1 MEALTRMKA
10 LVEQILAFRKERDWQ
25 QFHTPRT
32 LASSI
37 AIEASE
43 LLEIFQWSSDAT
55 MDCDAAK
62 HRVDIQRE
70 LADIAIYG
78 LLMAHDL
85 GIDLEEAITAKLAE
99 NGAKYPVE
107 KAKGRREKYTEL

>member
-1 MEALTRMKA
+1 MLEELTQRI
-10 LVEQILAFRKERDWQ
+10 VDFRQERDWK

-32 LASSI
+32 LAASI
-37 AIEASE
+37 AVEAGE

-55 MDCDAAK
+55 MEGDVQKRRRD
-62 HRVDIQRE
+62 VQRE
-70 LADIAIYG
+70 LADIAIYT

-85 GIDLEEAITAKLAE
+85 DIDLEIAIQTKLTE
-99 NGAKYPVE
+99 NAMKYPLE

>member
-1 MEALTRMKA
+1 MLET
-10 LVEQILAFRKERDWQ
+10 LVEQLLAFRQDRDWE

-37 AIEASE
+37 AIEAGE

-55 MDCDAAK
+55 MAADVA
-62 HRVDIQRE
+62 RRREDIQRE
-70 LADIAIYG
+70 LADIAIYS

-85 GIDLEEAITAKLAE
+85 GIDLATAITAKLAE

>member
-1 MEALTRMKA
+1 MLEDIIDKI
-10 LVEQILAFRKERDWQ
+10 VAFRQERDWK

-37 AIEASE
+37 AIEAGE

-55 MDCDAAK
+55 QGADVE
-62 HRVDIQRE
+62 RRQEDIRRE
-70 LADIAIYG
+70 LADIMIYC
-78 LLMAHDL
+78 LLMANDL
-85 GIDLEEAITAKLAE
+85 GINLEEAITAKIVE

>member
-1 MEALTRMKA
+1 MLET
-10 LVEQILAFRKERDWQ
+10 LVEQILAFREARDWQ

-32 LASSI
+32 LASSV

-43 LLEIFQWSSDAT
+43 LLELFQWSSDAT
-55 MDCDAAK
+55 MADDAAK
-62 HRVDIQRE
+62 RRVDIQRE
-70 LADIAIYG
+70 LADITIYC

-107 KAKGRREKYTEL
+107 KALGRREKYTEL